1 VIRRDVAKT
10 LPDEELIRHIKDGDE
25 GLFSVL
31 VERYQDLVAGIVISM
46 IGRCAEAEDLGQ
58 EIFIRLYRGLPNFR
72 QEATLKTYISRI
84 AINICYDELRRRKQ
98 ERYISEVKTE
108 AKDMPAEAVNPEIGT
123 DIGKS
128 IEFALEQLD
137 SVQRS
142 VVIMRLSEGFSVKE
156 TAVILGLPEGTVLS
170 KLYRA
175 QLKLREI
182 LKKDLY

>member
-10 LPDEELIRHIKDGDE
+10 LPDEELIRHIKNGE
-25 GLFSVL
+25 EEFFSVL
-31 VERYQDLVAGIVISM
+31 VERYQDIVAGIVM
-46 IGRCAEAEDLGQ
+46 GMLGRCSEAEDLGQ
-58 EIFIRLYRGLPNFR
+58 EVFIRLFRGLPNFR
-72 QEATLKTYISRI
+72 QEASLKTYISRI

-98 ERYISEVKTE
+98 ERYIKEVNIE
-108 AKDMPAEAVNPEIGT
+108 DKDMPVESVDPETGS

-128 IEFALEQLD
+128 IEYALSKLD
-137 SVQRS
+137 RIQRS

-156 TAVILGLPEGTVLS
+156 TASILGLPEGTVRS